1 MAVRK
6 FNIFRYFVATSIIKV
21 GVVWRNIMRIMG
33 LDFGSKTIGV
43 AMSDAFF
50 WTAQGVKTIKRSKK
64 EIDELREL
72 IREYEV
78 IEIVVGYPKNM
89 NGTRGP
95 RCTLTEEFAENLRM
109 EFELPVELWDERL
122 STVAAQRTLLE
133 ADVSRA
139 KRKLVI
145 DKMAAVFILQG
156 YLDHRKKKKIPR

>member
-1 MAVRK
+1 
-6 FNIFRYFVATSIIKV
+6 
-21 GVVWRNIMRIMG
+21 MRIMG
-33 LDFGSKTIGV
+33 LDFGTKTIGV

-50 WTAQGVKTIKRSKK
+50 WTAQGIKTIRRSKK

-78 IEIVVGYPKNM
+78 MEIVIGYPKNM
-89 NGTRGP
+89 NGTLGP
-95 RCTLTEEFAENLRM
+95 RCEATDEFAERIRS
-109 EFELPVELWDERL
+109 EFGLPVELWDERL
-122 STVAAQRTLLE
+122 STMAAQRTLLE

-156 YLDHRKKKKIPR
+156 YLDRRGSRNI

>member
-1 MAVRK
+1 
-6 FNIFRYFVATSIIKV
+6 
-21 GVVWRNIMRIMG
+21 MRIMG

-43 AMSDAFF
+43 AVSDALF
-50 WTAQGVKTIKRSKK
+50 WTAQGVKTIRRSKK

-78 IEIVVGYPKNM
+78 NEIVIGYPKNM
-89 NGTRGP
+89 NGTLGP
-95 RCTLTEEFAENLRM
+95 RCESTSEFAELLRL
-109 EFELPVELWDERL
+109 EFGLPVELWDERL

-133 ADVSRA
+133 ADVSRT

-156 YLDHRKKKKIPR
+156 YLDRRQTKNIPV